1 MKLSTYLKYKANSLG
16 LTVMVNSWKKEG
28 LMFIVNMEVSCLY
41 KQEGESEPRS
51 RRLQMPYAFKAENLA
66 GACELAVSHAVMDF
80 LGMDRMMADNELK
93 HFRANSPG
101 LKELYEEEPKEVKVT
116 IGDAD
121 VRVKVEP
128 KEEKTAEEPP
138 KVVKKKAP
146 TKRKKKASSKKTVE
160 PKEEPKI
167 EVKVEDDVFADM
179 DDDLVLPEME
189 ELVAFDR
196 KVEAHASTFSKFLV
210 DTLGSD
216 WKKNPDHV
224 TKVKKVLPV
233 MSETK
238 LFTTTG
244 EPRHDFNTIVA
255 KMLV

>member
-28 LMFIVNMEVSCLY
+28 LMFVVNMEVSCLY

-80 LGMDRMMADNELK
+80 LGMDRTMADNELK

-101 LKELYEEEPKEVKVT
+101 LKELYGEEPKEVKVT
-116 IGDAD
+116 IGDAE
-121 VRVKVEP
+121 VKVKVDGPIPE
-128 KEEKTAEEPP
+128 EEKVVEEKP
-138 KVVKKKAP
+138 KVVKKKAS
-146 TKRKKKASSKKTVE
+146 TKRKKKASSKKAVE
-160 PKEEPKI
+160 PKV

-179 DDDLVLPEME
+179 DDDLILPEME
-189 ELVAFDR
+189 ELVVFNR
-196 KVEAHASTFSKFLV
+196 KEEAHASVFSKFLV

-244 EPRHDFNTIVA
+244 EPRHDFSTIVA